1 MVRVNRDRLRERNR
15 MMDSSRS
22 KEMYLETIYILEN
35 SHDHAHV
42 ADIAERLGI
51 TKPSVTKAMN
61 RLKEEGLINKET
73 YGHITLTEKGEALA
87 QEVYHKHCT
96 ISRFLEKSLG
106 LSPDEA
112 ATNACRMEHVI
123 TDKMMRAIE
132 AYLEKEAAGRET
144 ENKGT

>member
-1 MVRVNRDRLRERNR
+1 
-15 MMDSSRS
+15 MDSNRS

-42 ADIAERLGI
+42 ADIAQRLGI

-73 YGHITLTEKGEALA
+73 YGHITLTEKGEAMA
-87 QEVYHKHCT
+87 QKVYHKHCT
-96 ISRFLEKSLG
+96 IARFLEKSLG

-123 TDKMMRAIE
+123 TDKMMQAIE
-132 AYLEKEAAGRET
+132 AYLKNEETGAKT
-144 ENKGT
+144 ENGRT